1 MRKSMGSG
9 QRAGGSESESSMT
22 VLKELGVSRET
33 AAYLH
38 SYVDYLTRWN
48 RTHNLVAAS
57 TLEDAW
63 RRHVLD
69 SAQLLALAPS
79 DARLWVDM
87 GSGAGLPGMILAI
100 LLRERPGAE
109 VHLIESHARKCAF
122 LHAVARETGAP
133 VRIHHARIQQVFPS
147 LPPVH
152 VVTARALAS
161 LPVLLDLCEGLW
173 TRGTIG
179 LFPKGQDVDRELTEA
194 SKSWRIDYQ
203 RWQSRSDPQGCILRI
218 DQAERLQAGPESR

>member
-1 MRKSMGSG
+1 MKKSTGS
-9 QRAGGSESESSMT
+9 REPAGEPGSESSQA
-22 VLKELGVSRET
+22 VLAELGVSRET
-33 AAYLH
+33 ALSLH
-38 SYVDYLTRWN
+38 RYVDHLTRWN

-57 TLEDAW
+57 TLQEVW
-63 RRHVLD
+63 RRHILD
-69 SAQLLALAPS
+69 SAQLLALAPP
-79 DARLWVDM
+79 DARIWVDM
-87 GSGAGLPGMILAI
+87 GSGAGLPGMILAL
-100 LLRERPGAE
+100 LLRERSGIE

-133 VRIHHARIQQVFPS
+133 VRIHHDRIEQVLPR

-173 TRGTIG
+173 TKGTVG

-194 SKSWRIDYQ
+194 SKSWRILYQ

-218 DQAERLQAGPESR
+218 DQAGRLQAGPESG